1 MSVTIVGGRRKL
13 NQNRN
18 YSKSYIWTSFFENSI
33 SDIKNIS
40 YLSRRSIRSHK
51 KSLYLNI
58 KQYDKKNKEKTNK
71 LSMGP
76 FKRYVTCIM
85 AFFNLLNYL

>member
-1 MSVTIVGGRRKL
+1 MSVTIVGGRRKFKKKHWLKCPRGEESPKKRNL

-18 YSKSYIWTSFFENSI
+18 YSKSYIWNSFFENSI

-58 KQYDKKNKEKTNK
+58 KQYDKKTKKKQTN
-71 LSMGP
+71 
-76 FKRYVTCIM
+76 
-85 AFFNLLNYL
+85 